1 MSASASALEG
11 HQTVSSQCL
20 LSAKGR
26 HAGGEQFRSVLLCS
40 LLMGNDEEGTFA
52 ALKACRREL
61 INLKI
66 AERRGRI
73 VKTTGDSA
81 LVEFAS
87 SVDATSC
94 GVKIQRAIAERNASV
109 PEVRRINFRI
119 GINVGDITIDDRDIF
134 SDGINVAARLEGLAS
149 RIGVAEYVVPHCERR
164 FLPS

>member
-1 MSASASALEG
+1 M
-11 HQTVSSQCL
+11 Q
-20 LSAKGR
+20 
-26 HAGGEQFRSVLLCS
+26 AGSIRQFCCVV
-40 LLMGNDEEGTFA
+40 LMGNDEEGTFA

-81 LVEFAS
+81 LVELAS

-109 PEVRRINFRI
+109 PEVAGSIS
-119 GINVGDITIDDRDIF
+119 V
-134 SDGINVAARLEGLAS
+134 SALM
-149 RIGVAEYVVPHCERR
+149 
-164 FLPS
+164 